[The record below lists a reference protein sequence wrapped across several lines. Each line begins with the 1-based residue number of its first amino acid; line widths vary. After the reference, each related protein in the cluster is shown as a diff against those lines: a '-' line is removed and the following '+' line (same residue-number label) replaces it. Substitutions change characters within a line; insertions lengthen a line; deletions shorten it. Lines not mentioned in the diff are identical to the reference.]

1 MIRHNITLEPASR
14 RISATCVLIAVLIAA
29 ETWNFNIP
37 TWSATT
43 HGTAGEPPGL
53 PELKYQEG

>member
-1 MIRHNITLEPASR
+1 MIRHNITLGPASR
-14 RISATCVLIAVLIAA
+14 RISATCVLIAVFIAA

-37 TWSATT
+37 TSSVTT
-43 HGTAGEPPGL
+43 NGIADKPPGL